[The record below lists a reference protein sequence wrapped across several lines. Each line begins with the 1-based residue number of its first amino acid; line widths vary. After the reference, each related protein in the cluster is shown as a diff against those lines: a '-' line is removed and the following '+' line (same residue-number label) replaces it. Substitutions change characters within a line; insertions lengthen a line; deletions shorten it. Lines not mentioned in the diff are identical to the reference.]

1 MDFSLNR
8 EQELIRK
15 MIAAFTENEVKPI
28 AAEIDRTHEFP
39 AENIRK
45 MFQLG
50 IMGMT
55 VPKEYGGAGAD
66 QVSAAIVTGGA
77 GQGMRLHQRHRGRS
91 HAVLRAHSGAR
102 HRGAEAQ
109 VSAHADRGRRAGR
122 YGHHRTQRRLRC
134 LQVPRRRL
142 VWRATTMSSTAPRS
156 SSPTAPRPACS

>member
-66 QVSAAIVTGGA
+66 QVSAPSSRRNWPRHAPPPATSWPAI
-77 GQGMRLHQRHRGRS
+77 
-91 HAVLRAHSGAR
+91 
-102 HRGAEAQ
+102 
-109 VSAHADRGRRAGR
+109 
-122 YGHHRTQRRLRC
+122 RC
-134 LQVPRRRL
+134 AACPF
-142 VWRATTMSSTAPRS
+142 WSTAPRS
-156 SSPTAPRPACS
+156 RSASICPC